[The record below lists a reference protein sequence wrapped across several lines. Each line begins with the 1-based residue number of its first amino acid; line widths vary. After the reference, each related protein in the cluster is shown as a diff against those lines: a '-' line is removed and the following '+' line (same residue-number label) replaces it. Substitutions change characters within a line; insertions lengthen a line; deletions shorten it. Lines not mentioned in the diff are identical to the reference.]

1 MRVLLS
7 YVMAAA
13 IALFAASTT
22 VQAKDNPIFGGAKV
36 TTMSKADSEKVTG
49 KGGASAY
56 YGYIGAIY
64 LSNAVYYAGI
74 AQYYNYYNASGAGNY
89 YYAAYANASNA
100 ATYYLAAYYNA
111 TS

>member
-36 TTMSKADSEKVTG
+36 TTMSKADS
-49 KGGASAY
+49 
-56 YGYIGAIY
+56 
-64 LSNAVYYAGI
+64 
-74 AQYYNYYNASGAGNY
+74 
-89 YYAAYANASNA
+89 
-100 ATYYLAAYYNA
+100 
-111 TS
+111 